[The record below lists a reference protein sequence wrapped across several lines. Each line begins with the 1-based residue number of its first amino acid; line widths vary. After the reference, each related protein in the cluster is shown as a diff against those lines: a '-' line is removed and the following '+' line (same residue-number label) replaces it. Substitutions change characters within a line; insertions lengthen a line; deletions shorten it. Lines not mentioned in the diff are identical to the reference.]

1 MFGHII
7 GSRFS
12 NSCIYVILFHLQF
25 LLAFVLRHVADD
37 DLLARFQAADDL
49 DVVVVALAEADLAGM
64 EEVAVED
71 EEGVVAGATVEGAVV
86 DAEHVFL
93 DAGDDEDFR
102 SEAGAE
108 ARVRH
113 VVGHDC
119 EGDGTALAQGRNGVD
134 DTRQAFLADA
144 QYDLTAD
151 ADALAV
157 AVGDFA
163 LSLEVREVA
172 DHGNLLTCADGAAD
186 LAVDVGECGTA
197 RRADLG
203 IVERAALLVES
214 LLEDAVLELLHT
226 EVGLPHALLVLV
238 LLTQLRELHLGGF

>member
-64 EEVAVED
+64 EHVAVED
-71 EEGVVAGATVEGAVV
+71 KEGVVAGAAVEGAVA
-86 DAEHVFL
+86 DAEHVVL
-93 DAGDDEDFR
+93 DAGDDEHFR
-102 SEAGAE
+102 SEAGTK

-113 VVGHDC
+113 IVGHNG
-119 EGDGTALAQGRNGVD
+119 EGDGAALAEGRDSID
-134 DTRQAFLADA
+134 DAREALLADA
-144 QYDLTAD
+144 EDDLTTH

-163 LSLEVREVA
+163 LGLEVTQVA
-172 DHGNLLTCADGAAD
+172 DHGNLLARTDGAAHF
-186 LAVDVGECGTA
+186 AVDVGECGTA

-203 IVERAALLVES
+203 IVEGAALLVES

-226 EVGLPHALLVLV
+226 EVGLTRALLVLV
-238 LLTQLRELHLGGF
+238 LLA

>member
-1 MFGHII
+1 MSSYSTFSFSGHII

-25 LLAFVLRHVADD
+25 LLSFVLRHVADN
-37 DLLARFQAADDL
+37 DLLAGGEATNDFDI
-49 DVVVVALAEADLAGM
+49 VVVALAEADLTGV
-64 EEVAVED
+64 EHVAVED
-71 EEGVVAGATVEGAVV
+71 EEGVVAGAAVEGAVV
-86 DAEHVFL
+86 DAEHVVL

-108 ARVRH
+108 TRVRH

-119 EGDGTALAQGRNGVD
+119 EGDGTALAQGRDGVD
-134 DTRQAFLADA
+134 DAREAFLADA
-144 QYDLTAD
+144 QDDGTAD

-163 LSLEVREVA
+163 LGLEVREVA
-172 DHGNLLTCADGAAD
+172 DHGNLLTRADGAAH
-186 LAVDVGECGTA
+186 LAIDVGERGTA

-203 IVERAALLVES
+203 IVEGAALLVES
-214 LLEDAVLELLHT
+214 LLEDAVL
-226 EVGLPHALLVLV
+226 
-238 LLTQLRELHLGGF
+238 

>member
-37 DLLARFQAADDL
+37 DLLAGFQAADDL

-64 EEVAVED
+64 EHVAVED
-71 EEGVVAGATVEGAVV
+71 EEGVVAGAAVKGAVA
-86 DAEHVFL
+86 DAEHVVL

-113 VVGHDC
+113 VVGHDG
-119 EGDGTALAQGRNGVD
+119 EGDGTALAQGRYGVD
-134 DTRQAFLADA
+134 DAREALLANTQD
-144 QYDLTAD
+144 DGTAHTD
-151 ADALAV
+151 TLAV
-157 AVGDFA
+157 GVGDFA
-163 LSLEVREVA
+163 LGLEVGEVA
-172 DHGNLLTCADGAAD
+172 DNGDLLSCADGAAHF
-186 LAVDVGECGTA
+186 AVDVGERGAT
-197 RRADLG
+197 RRADVG
-203 IVERAALLVES
+203 IVERAALLVETFV
-214 LLEDAVLELLHT
+214 EDAVL
-226 EVGLPHALLVLV
+226 
-238 LLTQLRELHLGGF
+238 